1 MAEPDADISLQSGN
15 ANAQFASLIDE
26 ALTEVLGEVVDP
38 ASLAAASKKV
48 AAMIG
53 ETRKE
58 EDVEQATAD
67 EEDGIADDSAEETG
81 PSQDYDESVRPRK
94 RKKQKNAGAGS
105 PIIIDPNQAIDEFGQ
120 PPVPAGEEPD
130 EETQTPEEDIEEEPG
145 GEQNIEDVAQP
156 DQAGTSTPPAPGSQE
171 PTFGKEDVAPT
182 TPGVTDAGE
191 DRSEK
196 VNPEGKKER
205 AGQEEPA
212 DRGGESEKKTEAPS
226 APEEENRPPG
236 QGPAAFDQVQ
246 GQEPVRPLAGSDE
259 APSSPGEP
267 QPEEETTE
275 DEGGEEEE
283 KTSTDQT
290 TERGAATQSFN
301 RVIRHRKRMNEIDTN
316 IKRLR
321 EEKKR
326 LAKES
331 KKNDSKITPLLLK
344 DKVLIGRIRSLQLAV
359 GAVVLLAIIA
369 FATII
374 FAIIPVAQGLLAWI
388 PSLVARI
395 AKAKLEQKQLK
406 EALEPLLET
415 RKDLAKR
422 TKEINNQ
429 LGALSAERMRLIN
442 QGLLEKTKKGTQPE
456 QT

>member
-53 ETRKE
+53 ETLKE
-58 EDVEQATAD
+58 EAVEQAAAD
-67 EEDGIADDSAEETG
+67 EENGIADDSAEETG

-94 RKKQKNAGAGS
+94 RKKQKNAGAGT

-130 EETQTPEEDIEEEPG
+130 EE
-145 GEQNIEDVAQP
+145 QNIEDVAQP
-156 DQAGTSTPPAPGSQE
+156 DQTSPSTPPAPGSQE
-171 PTFGKEDVAPT
+171 PTFGKEDVTPA
-182 TPGVTDAGE
+182 TPGVADAGE
-191 DRSEK
+191 DQLEK
-196 VNPEGKKER
+196 SKPEGKKEPG
-205 AGQEEPA
+205 GQEEPA
-212 DRGGESEKKTEAPS
+212 DHGGESEKKTEAPS
-226 APEEENRPPG
+226 GAPEEENRPPG

-259 APSSPGEP
+259 APSSPGQP
-267 QPEEETTE
+267 QPEGEPTGG
-275 DEGGEEEE
+275 DAGEEEE
-283 KTSTDQT
+283 ETSTDQT

-301 RVIRHRKRMNEIDTN
+301 RVIRHRKRINEIDTN
-316 IKRLR
+316 IKRLS

-344 DKVLIGRIRSLQLAV
+344 DKVLIGRIRALQLAV
-359 GAVVLLAIIA
+359 SAVVLLAIIA

-406 EALEPLLET
+406 EALEPLLKA

-429 LGALSAERMRLIN
+429 LGALSAERTRLIN
-442 QGLLEKTKKGTQPE
+442 QGLLERTKKGTQPE